1 MTSVYSTIKRLLRFT
16 QAISLDIVGGVLC
29 GGYFAATMTGA
40 DLPFSWYLLLGV
52 ATWVVYLV
60 DHLLDAAS
68 VRPSGMSWRHW
79 AVSRRRRRLLPC
91 IVAFCVLAPIVAI
104 WTLPRIVLLA
114 IPFVVFAAVAHLY
127 WAQRAKRHWLPKEFT
142 AATIYVLGIWFVPL
156 LVGRF
161 NSWTLVLLALHWI
174 AAVLNLTAFSQFDW
188 SADRIQ
194 GRCSVVRDWGRRAS
208 VGLVLW
214 LGLAASL
221 SVAAIWLVAPPAVS
235 PAALA
240 LLPLTLAPPLLLKN
254 YQWFATADRYRLAD
268 GLFLLLALPPVAL

>member
-1 MTSVYSTIKRLLRFT
+1 MTSVISTVKRTLRFT

-29 GGYFAATMTGA
+29 GGYFAATMTDA
-40 DLPFSWYLLLGV
+40 DLPLSWYFLLGM
-52 ATWVVYLV
+52 ATWVIYLV

-68 VRPSGMSWRHW
+68 TRLSGMSWRHW
-79 AVSRRRRRLLPC
+79 AVSRRRRRLLPFV
-91 IVAFCVLAPIVAI
+91 VAFCVIAPIVAI
-104 WTLPRIVLLA
+104 QTLPRIVLPI
-114 IPFVVFAAVAHLY
+114 IPFVVLAVVAHLY
-127 WAQRAKRHWLPKEFT
+127 WAQRAKPHWLPKEFT

-161 NSWTLVLLALHWI
+161 SSWTLILLALHWV
-174 AAVLNLTAFSQFDW
+174 AALLNLTAFSQFDW
-188 SADRIQ
+188 RADRLQ
-194 GRCSVVRDWGRRAS
+194 GRCSVVRDWGRRVS

-221 SVAAIWLVAPPAVS
+221 GVAAIWLVAPPAVS

-240 LLPLTLAPPLLLKN
+240 LLPLTLAPPLLLRN

-268 GLFLLLALPPVAL
+268 GLFFLLALPPATL